1 MKTSPILLFFKHR
14 NVVVIKERSL
24 RLIFPDEKRMRN
36 VIACLKGDGYKI
48 FTVGVPAA
56 PKYQTGLLNNKP
68 FILNIVV
75 KRNLTWSRQTA
86 LEDATLLEFLFVQ
99 FLLFVG
105 FSVFRGGFV
114 FIALP
119 PLTICQ
125 VSSQVFCSFWTG
137 AVHQDLLSDG
147 NVLYLCW
154 SVGSH
159 WKWSDLKRGTKF
171 LIVFN
176 FN

>member
-48 FTVGVPAA
+48 LTVGVPAA

-75 KRNLTWSRQTA
+75 KRNLTWSR
-86 LEDATLLEFLFVQ
+86 
-99 FLLFVG
+99 
-105 FSVFRGGFV
+105 
-114 FIALP
+114 
-119 PLTICQ
+119 
-125 VSSQVFCSFWTG
+125 
-137 AVHQDLLSDG
+137 
-147 NVLYLCW
+147 
-154 SVGSH
+154 
-159 WKWSDLKRGTKF
+159 
-171 LIVFN
+171 
-176 FN
+176 